1 MIRKQPPGL
10 RVQGLRKYG
19 KQRHGAGCRFVLFE
33 RGDRTGVAETE
44 QTQGEQKGRKKNPRL
59 AQTQNQAQ
67 ATVCPLNLAQKLN
80 SSDSPE
86 QPKPRSPFF

>member
-10 RVQGLRKYG
+10 RVHGLRKYG
-19 KQRHGAGCRFVLFE
+19 KQRHGAGCRLGLFE

-67 ATVCPLNLAQKLN
+67 ATVCPLNFVRKLN